1 MLTSAVRRLPGLYTH
16 TLRNRPRYTGPFPYE
31 FITHRHTHQIELAAA
46 RSRGRHRTPPSL
58 FPPDRRRKRR
68 DTTADCGALG
78 VEVDD

>member
-1 MLTSAVRRLPGLYTH
+1 MIYGIY
-16 TLRNRPRYTGPFPYE
+16 
-31 FITHRHTHQIELAAA
+31 THRHTHQLELAAA
-46 RSRGRHRTPPSL
+46 HSRGRHRTPPSL